1 MYWQWRKKNNYFSS
15 DTKRTLFT
23 YRWALAKRG
32 VSLKNGAP
40 SEKWLTLFKN
50 DEWGWSLTATAGDK
64 SHNPTSNDVET
75 KDGLERSDSKQTG
88 RQTNEHLKYGREFY
102 CTLFRIFTCC
112 KEVHVISKN
121 PSQVKHTIYANQMSI

>member
-1 MYWQWRKKNNYFSS
+1 MTN
-15 DTKRTLFT
+15 
-23 YRWALAKRG
+23 G
-32 VSLKNGAP
+32 GEVSLRQP
-40 SEKWLTLFKN
+40 
-50 DEWGWSLTATAGDK
+50 
-64 SHNPTSNDVET
+64 ET
-75 KDGLERSDSKQTG
+75 KATIRLQMMSKQRMERSDSKQTG